1 MAPHPMPR
9 IRLGC
14 TDVSTAVVNVSCLP
28 CEHTCVNN
36 LIFDEKGD
44 NATKRKR
51 DYINAWRNKN
61 DKKEINKNNDQEMT
75 IHT

>member
-28 CEHTCVNN
+28 CEHTYVNN

-44 NATKRKR
+44 SALC
-51 DYINAWRNKN
+51 NK
-61 DKKEINKNNDQEMT
+61 KKEEITSMHEETKIT
-75 IHT
+75 KKR